1 MILILLCILLN
12 NVVSSVIPSNIEIS
26 TERSSIKVGE
36 PLIMKLTYK
45 FDKPQISPR
54 TNEVLNNISL
64 DIRDAFFH
72 VKGGDVD
79 RLPRYPLFLPDLKL
93 QGTQGLEY
101 SGHFVVLYDLWKKKL
116 MFDKPGTYT
125 ISVLASPQ
133 HISNELAI
141 VVEASSS
148 LQNKALS
155 LLSDPNDYAFMVF
168 GSHEYANRR
177 AERISHLRQV
187 VEQCEG
193 TLLAKWAASRL
204 GLEYFQEFH
213 KKHPSFVKFKAK
225 HQEGQIEEPL
235 FDQVRKYLSVGVELR
250 DEFPIRENVLSK
262 LVNIE
267 FMDGNYEK
275 AFSLLDELRTK
286 YPDGEY
292 GRKASRWKEELVEL
306 QKRELAQAPQPRVGG
321 WSRSLPFF
329 LVIAAGIVLIGLIL
343 FLKKKASS
351 RGKSRAT

>member
-1 MILILLCILLN
+1 
-12 NVVSSVIPSNIEIS
+12 
-26 TERSSIKVGE
+26 
-36 PLIMKLTYK
+36 
-45 FDKPQISPR
+45 
-54 TNEVLNNISL
+54 
-64 DIRDAFFH
+64 
-72 VKGGDVD
+72 
-79 RLPRYPLFLPDLKL
+79 
-93 QGTQGLEY
+93 
-101 SGHFVVLYDLWKKKL
+101 

-141 VVEASSS
+141 VVEQSSS

-292 GRKASRWKEELVEL
+292 GRKASRWKEELIEL
-306 QKRELAQAPQPRVGG
+306 QKRELAQAPQPRVSG
-321 WSRSLPFF
+321 WSRSLPFI
-329 LVIAAGIVLIGLIL
+329 LVIAAGIVLTGLIL
-343 FLKKKASS
+343 VLKKKAGS
-351 RGKSRAT
+351 RGK

>member
-1 MILILLCILLN
+1 
-12 NVVSSVIPSNIEIS
+12 
-26 TERSSIKVGE
+26 
-36 PLIMKLTYK
+36 
-45 FDKPQISPR
+45 
-54 TNEVLNNISL
+54 L
-64 DIRDAFFH
+64 DIN
-72 VKGGDVD
+72 VE
-79 RLPRYPLFLPDLKL
+79 P
-93 QGTQGLEY
+93 
-101 SGHFVVLYDLWKKKL
+101 
-116 MFDKPGTYT
+116 
-125 ISVLASPQ
+125 ASNPEQ
-133 HISNELAI
+133 LAI
-141 VVEASSS
+141 
-148 LQNKALS
+148 N
-155 LLSDPNDYAFMVF
+155 LLSDPNDYFF
-168 GSHEYANRR
+168 LEQGEDEYPEKRP
-177 AERISHLRQV
+177 ESISHLQQV
-187 VEQCEG
+187 VDRCEG
-193 TLLAKWAASRL
+193 TVLAKWAASRL

-292 GRKASRWKEELVEL
+292 GRKASGWKEELIEL

-343 FLKKKASS
+343 LLMKKASS